1 MCEMDVQLKS
11 RHEYTTRMHSS
22 RMHTARLLTLSQYAL
37 WPGGCTCPRGGVPV
51 RGVYLPGGVTCPG
64 GVPAW
69 GVTCPGGTCLGSV
82 PAGGVLARGGVPA
95 RGCTCP
101 GDVPAWGSTCPGTP
115 IHPNVDRQTPVKTQ
129 PSQTSFA
136 GGKNQTQIQLPYL

>member
-1 MCEMDVQLKS
+1 
-11 RHEYTTRMHSS
+11 MHSS

-37 WPGGCTCPRGGVPV
+37 WPGGVYLPEGWCTCL
-51 RGVYLPGGVTCPG
+51 GVYLPGGCTCRG

-82 PAGGVLARGGVPA
+82 PAGGVLAQG
-95 RGCTCP
+95 GCTCP
-101 GDVPAWGSTCPGTP
+101 RDVPAWGSTCPGTP
-115 IHPNVDRQTPVKTQ
+115 TYPPGDRQTPVKTQ